1 MRDLSKCIMCRRCE
15 TVCNK
20 VQTVGT
26 LTGVGRGFSAKV
38 GTASMIP
45 LADTSCTFCGQC
57 VNACPV
63 GAITGISYVKKVWN
77 AINDPTKT
85 VVVTLSKREVQL
97 ALPGLGETVGPV
109 WHRNSGL
116 CEELV
121 HKGLSG
127 LEVCVHLEQG
137 VESRAPRSFPLSSL
151 LRHPLCSDLEPNW
164 SQGPPVTSL

>member
-1 MRDLSKCIMCRRCE
+1 MEKASQPHSRD
-15 TVCNK
+15 
-20 VQTVGT
+20 
-26 LTGVGRGFSAKV
+26 GRGGQAHYPIKV
-38 GTASMIP
+38 GAFEGGAQLHLVQAKLLAGDGQALDLPGDRRESPWEWSSGGQGPAAS
-45 LADTSCTFCGQC
+45 
-57 VNACPV
+57 
-63 GAITGISYVKKVWN
+63 
-77 AINDPTKT
+77 
-85 VVVTLSKREVQL
+85 LSKREVQL
-97 ALPGLGETVGPV
+97 TLPGLGETVGPV